1 MKPTRF
7 LEFLRRLMVRAS
19 RARLSLAGC
28 LSLTLV
34 AVAFAAETPAVATK
48 AQPPDSKIETAP
60 VVIDGE
66 VLFRLRGIST
76 YTAKERAKAVAEAIR
91 AIARD
96 EAFPVS
102 ELRLDRG
109 ADRTRILAGERELLT
124 VFEADVQAE
133 GVKSRELLAPY
144 FVRSIAA
151 AIERYRQERSGA
163 YLQHQALRGAIVLA
177 VLAVVLLGV
186 RWVFRRAQSAVLG
199 RFESRLQALESR
211 SFRLLSAEE
220 LKAAF
225 QSALRA
231 TRFLIALVAFVAC
244 IGYVLSLF
252 PWTRPFAKRTAE
264 LFTNALATMWA
275 GIVDAIPGLV
285 FIAMLIIVTRYALKL
300 VRLFF
305 LGIERGTIRPSGFD
319 PDWAWPTY
327 RLLRVGVIA
336 FAVVIAYPYV
346 PGSNSDAFKGV
357 SIFLGLLMSIG
368 AASMVANTLAGY
380 VLIYRRTFKVGD
392 RIQVGDAIGDV
403 VEIRHQVTHVRT
415 TKNELIT
422 IPSSTIL
429 GSEVTNYSS
438 LAMEKGL
445 ILHTTLGIGYET
457 PWRQVEAMLIE
468 AAHRTAGLLREPPP
482 FVLQQALRDFCV
494 TYEINAYC
502 NAPQAMVRLYT
513 ELHRNILD
521 VFNEYG
527 VQIMTPAYEGDPEQP
542 KVVPREQWFTA
553 PAKMPPTLSIT
564 GGQTV

>member
-1 MKPTRF
+1 
-7 LEFLRRLMVRAS
+7 
-19 RARLSLAGC
+19 
-28 LSLTLV
+28 
-34 AVAFAAETPAVATK
+34 
-48 AQPPDSKIETAP
+48 
-60 VVIDGE
+60 
-66 VLFRLRGIST
+66 
-76 YTAKERAKAVAEAIR
+76 
-91 AIARD
+91 
-96 EAFPVS
+96 
-102 ELRLDRG
+102 
-109 ADRTRILAGERELLT
+109 
-124 VFEADVQAE
+124 
-133 GVKSRELLAPY
+133 
-144 FVRSIAA
+144 
-151 AIERYRQERSGA
+151 
-163 YLQHQALRGAIVLA
+163 
-177 VLAVVLLGV
+177 VLAVVLLGL
-186 RWVFRRAQSAVLG
+186 RWVFRRAQSAVVG
-199 RFESRLQALESR
+199 RFGSRLKALEAR
-211 SFRLLSAEE
+211 SFRLLSADE
-220 LKAAF
+220 LKVAL

-244 IGYVLSLF
+244 TGYVLSLF
-252 PWTRPFAKRTAE
+252 PWTRPFTKRTAE
-264 LFTNALATMWA
+264 LFTNPLATMWA

-285 FIAMLIIVTRYALKL
+285 FIAILIVVTRYALKL

-305 LGIERGTIRPSGFD
+305 LGIERGTIRPPQFD

-327 RLLRVGVIA
+327 RLLRIGVIA

-357 SIFLGLLMSIG
+357 SIFLGVLMSIG

-429 GSEVTNYSS
+429 GSEVINYSS

-445 ILHTTLGIGYET
+445 ILHTTVGIGYET

-468 AAHRTAGLLREPPP
+468 AANRTEGLLREPPP
-482 FVLQQALRDFCV
+482 YVLQQALGDFCV
-494 TYEINAYC
+494 TYEINVYC

-513 ELHRNILD
+513 ELHRSILD

-542 KVVPREQWFTA
+542 KVVPKEQWFTA
-553 PAKMPPTLSIT
+553 PAKMPATVSIT
-564 GGQTV
+564 GRQTV